1 MASVVGAVRNAAKR
15 STAQQWRRQAAPLA
29 MSLQGNATVLLH
41 HQQTRNMGVFD
52 SLKNTVTSKMEE
64 RNQVKQEEAYRQ
76 QMHDLAYSKTFD
88 LDAFYV
94 QLKKNADASGLSGWK
109 SMIPGVSTMTAVQ
122 QLKSF
127 MKIVEST
134 EQQYRE
140 NPHLINGKVKRQIAE
155 KSGHSP
161 EEINTMLRQYEQLS
175 ALRLWLVKRVERGLS
190 IPDSMEET
198 TELVRQDPT
207 GFPAK
212 KFRVK
217 QRRY

>member
-1 MASVVGAVRNAAKR
+1 MRDTHKKQDEAMAMASVVGAVRNAAKR
-15 STAQQWRRQAAPLA
+15 SAAQQWRHQAAPLVA
-29 MSLQGNATVLLH
+29 SLQGNSPVLLH
-41 HQQTRNMGVFD
+41 QQQTRSMGVFD

-76 QMHDLAYSKTFD
+76 QMHDLAYSKSFD

-109 SMIPGVSTMTAVQ
+109 SMIPGVSSM
-122 QLKSF
+122 
-127 MKIVEST
+127 
-134 EQQYRE
+134 QQYRE

-155 KSGHSP
+155 KSGHTP